1 MTKYD
6 AFLNALL
13 GFNPT
18 NRIFALALFD
28 FFYKHQD
35 SQHSHFIP
43 ESVTP
48 HGLGMRDDH
57 SQQVMALRRLSFAEL
72 GEKSPDFDDL
82 YADARTE
89 LLNKG
94 FFTEHPTYV
103 GRLIP
108 TSMTDKIVPTVGEFA
123 RKYMLIQDVK
133 ARGKATDAEL
143 AAFKSEAESLATE
156 KRASLLNGTIGSG
169 STFFHTNAGRNGF
182 LVMRRL
188 DDDYKDYRRSFNT
201 LQGV

>member
-6 AFLNALL
+6 AFLAALL
-13 GFNPT
+13 GFQPT

-28 FFYKHQD
+28 FFYKHLDGQR
-35 SQHSHFIP
+35 SHFIP

-48 HGLGMRDDH
+48 FGMGLRGDH
-57 SQQVMALRRLSFAEL
+57 TEQVLALRRLSFAEL

-94 FFTEHPTYV
+94 FFTEHPFYV
-103 GRLIP
+103 GQLVP
-108 TSMTDKIVPTVGEFA
+108 TELTKKIVPTVGEFA
-123 RKYMLIQDVK
+123 RKYLLFRDEK
-133 ARGKATDAEL
+133 TKGRATEAEL
-143 AAFKSEAESLATE
+143 DAFKNEAESLATE
-156 KRASLLNGTIGSG
+156 KRASLFNGTLGSG

-182 LVMRRL
+182 LIMRRL
-188 DDDYKDYRRSFNT
+188 DHDYKEYRRSFNA